1 MKLYT
6 KQDLIDLVESLKNY
20 THESHSILGHD
31 EREAKEFVD
40 IFLKDRNP
48 IELPSEEEIDAFI
61 NKNFI
66 SHGEDNWQRKYFK
79 AGAKW
84 IKDKIQGGNK

>member
-6 KQDLIDLVESLKNY
+6 EEDLKKVI
-20 THESHSILGHD
+20 SIYSEEYKTSTD
-31 EREAKEFVD
+31 EILNE
-40 IFLKDRNP
+40 LNLTP

-79 AGAKW
+79 AGVKW

>member
-6 KQDLIDLVESLKNY
+6 KEMFLIAAEKCEVSMIDAKHIMQY
-20 THESHSILGHD
+20 ID
-31 EREAKEFVD
+31 EYVT
-40 IFLKDRNP
+40 P